1 MPLSGAT
8 VAFDL
13 DGTLVDTAPDLIGVL
28 NTLLADHG
36 LPPRPLAAARHL
48 VGRGAGY
55 LLQHGFA
62 EAGARLT
69 ADQLDRLVTRFLDIY
84 LARIARESRPFE
96 GLERALDQLA
106 AAGARLCVCTNKRT
120 DLSVALLAEL
130 GLLGRFAAVAGADS
144 VSARK
149 PAAAHLVEAVARSG
163 GDPAYCLM
171 IGDSATDVA
180 CARAASAPVAV
191 TAFGYTEIRPAD
203 LGADAVFAAYAELPE
218 IAVALI
224 SSINPSST

>member
-28 NTLLADHG
+28 NVLLGDHG

-55 LLQHGFA
+55 LLQHGFR
-62 EAGARLT
+62 EAGAALA
-69 ADQLDRLVTRFLDIY
+69 ADELDRLVARFIDLYLD
-84 LARIARESRPFE
+84 RIALESRPFE
-96 GLERALDQLA
+96 GLEPALDQLA

-120 DLSVALLAEL
+120 DLSVALLGEL

-144 VSARK
+144 VRARK
-149 PAAAHLVEAVARSG
+149 PSGAHLVEAVARAG
-163 GDPAYCLM
+163 GDPRRCLM
-171 IGDSATDVA
+171 VGDSATDVA
-180 CARAASAPVAV
+180 CARAAGAPVAV
-191 TAFGYTEIRPAD
+191 TTFGYTEMPAAD
-203 LGADAVFAAYAELPE
+203 LGADALFSAYAELP
-218 IAVALI
+218 AVAVTLL
-224 SSINPSST
+224 SRINASST